1 MHKSHEAMI
10 CIGNFNKNSYIFYI
24 SIVEPKNFVAFA
36 FKYVLR
42 SPVLVF
48 NGNICMNLYNVDS
61 DEVMKRGDEAFNSSS
76 L

>member
-1 MHKSHEAMI
+1 MHRSHEAMI
-10 CIGNFNKNSYIFYI
+10 CSGNFNKNSYIFYN
-24 SIVEPKNFVAFA
+24 SVVELKNFVVFA

-48 NGNICMNLYNVDS
+48 NGNFCMNLYSVDS
-61 DEVMKRGDEAFNSSS
+61 DEVMKRGDEAFNGSS